1 MRKLILEED
10 EVVEQIPQDLSS
22 SNLITTLI
30 KNAWDSVDLYSSVLV
45 TLQQNGDDNVT
56 SIIDDIISSL
66 YINIG
71 QLESA
76 LQEVNDKAQ
85 IIDDVKDDSELGEV
99 IIPDE
104 DVQVDA
110 S

>member
-10 EVVEQIPQDLSS
+10 EVVEQITQDLSS

-99 IIPDE
+99 IIPNE

>member
-45 TLQQNGDDNVT
+45 TLQQNGDDNVI

-99 IIPDE
+99 IIPSE

>member
-99 IIPDE
+99 IIPNK
-104 DVQVDA
+104 DVQVDV

>member
-30 KNAWDSVDLYSSVLV
+30 KNAWDSVDLYSSVLM

-56 SIIDDIISSL
+56 SIIEDLISRL
-66 YINIG
+66 
-71 QLESA
+71 
-76 LQEVNDKAQ
+76 
-85 IIDDVKDDSELGEV
+85 
-99 IIPDE
+99 
-104 DVQVDA
+104 
-110 S
+110 

>member
-30 KNAWDSVDLYSSVLV
+30 KNTWDSVDLYSSVLV

-85 IIDDVKDDSELGEV
+85 IINDVKDDSELGEV
-99 IIPDE
+99 IIPNK
-104 DVQVDA
+104 DVQVDV

>member
-1 MRKLILEED
+1 
-10 EVVEQIPQDLSS
+10 
-22 SNLITTLI
+22 
-30 KNAWDSVDLYSSVLV
+30 
-45 TLQQNGDDNVT
+45 
-56 SIIDDIISSL
+56 L

-99 IIPDE
+99 IVPNE
-104 DVQVDA
+104 DVQVDI

>member
-85 IIDDVKDDSELGEV
+85 IIDDVKDDSELGKV
-99 IIPDE
+99 IIPNE
-104 DVQVDA
+104 DVQVDI

>member
-30 KNAWDSVDLYSSVLV
+30 KNAWDSVDLYNSVLV

-99 IIPDE
+99 IIPNE

>member
-99 IIPDE
+99 IIPNE
-104 DVQVDA
+104 DVQVDI

>member
-99 IIPDE
+99 IIPNE
-104 DVQVDA
+104 DVQVDIN
-110 S
+110 

>member
-10 EVVEQIPQDLSS
+10 EAVEQISQDLSS

-99 IIPDE
+99 IIPNE

>member
-56 SIIDDIISSL
+56 FIIDDIISSL

-99 IIPDE
+99 IIPNE
-104 DVQVDA
+104 DVQVNA

>member
-99 IIPDE
+99 IMPNE

>member
-99 IIPDE
+99 IIPNE
-104 DVQVDA
+104 DVQVNA

>member
-99 IIPDE
+99 IIPND
-104 DVQVDA
+104 DVQVDI

>member
-30 KNAWDSVDLYSSVLV
+30 KNAWDSVDLYSSVLM

-99 IIPDE
+99 IIPNE
-104 DVQVDA
+104 DVQVDI

>member
-99 IIPDE
+99 VIPNE
-104 DVQVDA
+104 DVQVDV

>member
-99 IIPDE
+99 IVPNE
-104 DVQVDA
+104 DVQVDI

>member
-99 IIPDE
+99 IIPNE
-104 DVQVDA
+104 DVQVDV

>member
-99 IIPDE
+99 IVPNE

>member
-10 EVVEQIPQDLSS
+10 EVAEQIPQDLSS

-99 IIPDE
+99 IIPNE

>member
-45 TLQQNGDDNVT
+45 TLQQNGDDNVI

-99 IIPDE
+99 IIPNE

>member
-10 EVVEQIPQDLSS
+10 EAVEQIPQDLSS

-99 IIPDE
+99 IIPNE
-104 DVQVDA
+104 DVQVDV

>member
-99 IIPDE
+99 IIPNE

>member
-1 MRKLILEED
+1 M
-10 EVVEQIPQDLSS
+10 
-22 SNLITTLI
+22 
-30 KNAWDSVDLYSSVLV
+30 

-99 IIPDE
+99 IIPNE
-104 DVQVDA
+104 DVQVDI

>member
-99 IIPDE
+99 IIPNE
-104 DVQVDA
+104 DVHVDI

>member
-10 EVVEQIPQDLSS
+10 EVIEQISQDLSS

-30 KNAWDSVDLYSSVLV
+30 KNAWDSVDLYSSVLM

-71 QLESA
+71 QLESV

-99 IIPDE
+99 IIPNE
-104 DVQVDA
+104 DVQVDI

>member
-85 IIDDVKDDSELGEV
+85 IIDDVKDNSELGEV
-99 IIPDE
+99 IIPNK
-104 DVQVDA
+104 DVQVDV

>member
-99 IIPDE
+99 IIPSE

>member
-10 EVVEQIPQDLSS
+10 EVAEQIPQDLSS

-45 TLQQNGDDNVT
+45 TLQQNGDDNVI

-99 IIPDE
+99 IIPNE

>member
-10 EVVEQIPQDLSS
+10 EAIEQIPQDLSS

-30 KNAWDSVDLYSSVLV
+30 KNAWDSVDLYSSVLM

-99 IIPDE
+99 IIPNE
-104 DVQVDA
+104 DVQVDI